1 MTVYIIIFAYILIFS
16 SGFAALA
23 ALVYLRYTT
32 ESRLLTSL
40 LGVHATLLLSIGTLL
55 QYFYIKQIAHLLDS
69 PAVSPELFFMVFSSF
84 LHVVLLVWICDLLRK
99 LEFESM
105 RLQRLRLVLY
115 IGSATASALIIF
127 KSAAA
132 IAGIA
137 SPMYSPILS
146 GVIYVMIT
154 LIVGLFGLILL
165 LHTHPPKFASLF
177 RPLGICA
184 LGFIPLSSAEYL
196 IATSGNNF
204 YSPLSLD
211 TLFFLAVSIVI
222 IVYALKHITSGNK
235 TEGEAKLPK
244 FCEEYGVSG
253 RQRQMLSLIEDG
265 KANKE
270 IAYELGIGV
279 ATVRT
284 HMYNLYKK
292 TGVQSRT
299 ELIHLLHS
307 YDNIRS

>member
-40 LGVHATLLLSIGTLL
+40 LGVHATLLLSIGTRL

-177 RPLGICA
+177 RPLGVCA

-244 FCEEYGVSG
+244 FCEEYGVTG

-279 ATVRT
+279 ATVRRYI
-284 HMYNLYKK
+284 YNLYKK